1 MYHLR
6 IWVEGKVQR
15 EDHHQEREADHLL
28 LADVDRDPEIDTI
41 EIETDIA
48 EVGHVIVIE
57 TGNVLD
63 HALHAEE
70 MTEIGERIH

>member
-1 MYHLR
+1 M
-6 IWVEGKVQR
+6 EGKVQR

-28 LADVDRDPEIDTI
+28 ADVDRDPKIDTI

-63 HALHAEE
+63 HALRAEE
-70 MTEIGERIH
+70 MTEIGELKWQIGVG

>member
-1 MYHLR
+1 M
-6 IWVEGKVQR
+6 EEKAQR

-28 LADVDRDPEIDTI
+28 AGVVRDPEIDMI

-48 EVGHVIVIE
+48 EVGHVIGIE
-57 TGNVLD
+57 TGNDLD

-70 MTEIGERIH
+70 MTEIGEHIH